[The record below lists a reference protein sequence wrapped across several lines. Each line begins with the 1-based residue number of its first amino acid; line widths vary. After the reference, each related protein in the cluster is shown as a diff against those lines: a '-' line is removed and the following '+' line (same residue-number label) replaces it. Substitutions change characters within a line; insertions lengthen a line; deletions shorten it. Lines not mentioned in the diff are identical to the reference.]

1 MEQDINKLNEN
12 IIRKLIKEK
21 INNLVDKYYKKGI
34 KIKIDNNVIDE
45 ILKLTNYEE
54 FGARKIDKIIND
66 KLETSI
72 IDMIIDSKKDINI
85 KTINDKKVSV

>member
-1 MEQDINKLNEN
+1 MS
-12 IIRKLIKEK
+12 LIVF
-21 INNLVDKYYKKGI
+21 IT
-34 KIKIDNNVIDE
+34 IDNNVIDE

>member
-1 MEQDINKLNEN
+1 MLYY
-12 IIRKLIKEK
+12 
-21 INNLVDKYYKKGI
+21 DKYYKKGI

>member
-1 MEQDINKLNEN
+1 MFNKLNEN

>member
-1 MEQDINKLNEN
+1 MFNKLNEN

-34 KIKIDNNVIDE
+34 KITIDNNVIDE